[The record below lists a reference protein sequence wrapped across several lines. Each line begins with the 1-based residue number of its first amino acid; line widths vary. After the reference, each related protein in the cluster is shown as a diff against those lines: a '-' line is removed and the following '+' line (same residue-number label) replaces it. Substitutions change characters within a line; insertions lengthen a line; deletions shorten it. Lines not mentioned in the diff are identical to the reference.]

1 MAQVPSY
8 FIRTRNVSNSVAG
21 AYLVPTV
28 LGNAS
33 GALIGG
39 WIINR
44 YDETHGDASYLKSK
58 SKGQSNLYVQNAAL
72 QENHGWSSRSWHPRL
87 PPDGTEMGQ

>member
-21 AYLVPTV
+21 AYLIPTV
-28 LGNAS
+28 LGNAV

-44 YDETHGDASYLKSK
+44 YDQTHEDASCLNSK
-58 SKGQSNLYVQNAAL
+58 SK
-72 QENHGWSSRSWHPRL
+72 
-87 PPDGTEMGQ
+87 D

>member
-21 AYLVPTV
+21 AFLLPTV
-28 LGNAS
+28 LGIVV

-39 WIINR
+39 SIINED
-44 YDETHGDASYLKSK
+44 DETWRRVL
-58 SKGQSNLYVQNAAL
+58 
-72 QENHGWSSRSWHPRL
+72 SRLEKQGSI
-87 PPDGTEMGQ
+87 